1 MTAYADSSFITK
13 LYLKEPLS
21 PLAFATLGTMP
32 APVRI
37 SELTELEARNA
48 FNSAVFDKRITPAE
62 AATALNQL
70 QTDMASGLLIS
81 SPLSATT
88 YSHAA
93 ALSDRHTPQLRTRTL
108 DLIHVAAALELNV
121 DTFLSFDNNQK
132 KAASAE
138 GMTLLP
144 AVLP

>member
-1 MTAYADSSFITK
+1 MTAYADSSFLTK

-21 PLAFATLGTMP
+21 PLAFTTLGATP
-32 APVRI
+32 TPVLI

-62 AATALNQL
+62 AAIALNQL
-70 QTDMASGLLIS
+70 QADIAGGLLVS
-81 SPLSATT
+81 FPLSAVT
-88 YSHAA
+88 YAQAA

-108 DLIHVAAALELNV
+108 DLLHVAAALELQA

-132 KAASAE
+132 KAAQAE
-138 GMTLLP
+138 GLN
-144 AVLP
+144 VLP